1 LLRNDYNF
9 VMTSRSN
16 IGLVYLGVRG
26 GGAQLTQQLLEEF
39 QGKNLDCDM
48 LLSSGNEL
56 LQTYTGAHSLT
67 IFKSFK
73 KKWLYLVPLSKY
85 ERYFDTYIKQLKD
98 SKVKIV
104 LFTMAHPLNIQLMA
118 LLKKEGIKTVI
129 LVHDFRR
136 HPGELWP
143 SSRHIKKF
151 ISNSDVV
158 ISLSSFVHK
167 AITSETKKVI
177 LSDLPTENPHNIA
190 VTSQYIPYCLFIGR
204 IKRYKGVT
212 NLIRAWVDLK
222 PTDVKLLIAGEGR
235 IPRKTRQ
242 ISNILTLNKWLSN
255 EEIHQLVA
263 NASFLIL
270 PYIEASQSG
279 ILKVA
284 AAYNKPCVVTPVG
297 ALTDYYNFGYPCIIS
312 KNTEKKAIQESLQK
326 ALDGLWDQAEKK
338 IGPPSITEI
347 MIRLISKV

>member
-1 LLRNDYNF
+1 MLRNDYNL

-26 GGAQLTQQLLEEF
+26 GGAHLTNQLLEEF
-39 QGKNLDCDM
+39 QGKNLDCHM

-56 LQTYTGAHSLT
+56 LQSCTGAHSLT

-98 SKVKIV
+98 RKVKIV
-104 LFTMAHPLNIQLMA
+104 LFTMAHPLNIQLMV

-129 LVHDFRR
+129 LVHDLRR
-136 HPGELWP
+136 HPGEFWP

-151 ISNSDVV
+151 ISNSDIV

-177 LSDLPTENPHNIA
+177 LSDLPTENPYNI
-190 VTSQYIPYCLFIGR
+190 VDTSHYIPYCLFIGR
-204 IKRYKGVT
+204 IKKYKGLK

-222 PTDVKLLIAGEGR
+222 PTEVKLLIAGEGR

-242 ISNILTLNKWLSN
+242 VSNILTLNKWLNN

-263 NASFLIL
+263 NASFLVL

-284 AAYNKPCVVTPVG
+284 AAYNKPCLVTPVG
-297 ALTDYYNFGYPCIIS
+297 ALPDYFKFGHPCIVSSGTDEVSIR
-312 KNTEKKAIQESLQK
+312 ESLER
-326 ALDGLWDQAEKK
+326 ALDGLWDHTEKESS
-338 IGPPSITEI
+338 PPSITEI
-347 MIRLISKV
+347 MIRLISEG